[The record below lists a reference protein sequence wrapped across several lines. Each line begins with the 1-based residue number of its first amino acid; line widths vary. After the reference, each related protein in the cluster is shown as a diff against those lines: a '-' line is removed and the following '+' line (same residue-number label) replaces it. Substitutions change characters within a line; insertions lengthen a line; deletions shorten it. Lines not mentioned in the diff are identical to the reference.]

1 MKELFDLRKEYK
13 TGELLENAIPENPMT
28 LFEEWFEEA
37 TTAHLSEPNAMVL
50 ATTNAQGIPSARV
63 VLLKEINGHGFVF
76 FTNYESKKGSQILE
90 NPNVALVFDW
100 HEIERQVRIEGVAE
114 KVSETDSD
122 TYFNS
127 RPLNS
132 RLGAWTSPQSKVLKG
147 RDELENLLKTTTD
160 KFSDNEIQRPPHW
173 GGYVVKPVNIEF
185 WQGRPNRLHDRILFE
200 RTKENRWNIK
210 RLAP

>member
-13 TGELLENAIPENPMT
+13 TGELLENAIPENPMI

-37 TTAHLSEPNAMVL
+37 TMADLSEPNAMVL
-50 ATTNAQGIPSARV
+50 ATANARGIPSARV
-63 VLLKEINGHGFVF
+63 VLLKEINEHGFVF

-90 NPNVALVFDW
+90 NPHVALVFDW

-114 KVSETDSD
+114 KVSEADSD
-122 TYFNS
+122 TYFHS

-132 RLGAWTSPQSKVLKG
+132 RLGAWTSPQSKVLKD
-147 RDELENLLKTTTD
+147 REQLENLLKDTTD
-160 KFSDNEIQRPPHW
+160 KFSDGEIQRPLHW
-173 GGYVVKPVNIEF
+173 GGYVVKPVSIEF

-200 RTKENRWNIK
+200 RTQENTWNIK

>member
-13 TGELLENAIPENPMT
+13 TGELLENAIPENPMI

-37 TTAHLSEPNAMVL
+37 TMADLSEPNAMVL
-50 ATTNAQGIPSARV
+50 ATANARGIPSARV
-63 VLLKEINGHGFVF
+63 VLLKEINEHGFVF
-76 FTNYESKKGSQILE
+76 FTNYESKKSSQILE
-90 NPNVALVFDW
+90 NPHVALVFDW

-114 KVSETDSD
+114 KVSEADSD
-122 TYFNS
+122 TYFHS

-132 RLGAWTSPQSKVLKG
+132 RLGAWTSPQSKVLKD
-147 RDELENLLKTTTD
+147 REQLENLLKDTTD
-160 KFSDNEIQRPPHW
+160 KFSDGEIQRPPHW
-173 GGYVVKPVNIEF
+173 GGYVVKPVSIEF

-200 RTKENRWNIK
+200 RTKENTWNIK